1 METRFQELFDNLVK
15 CLVFHN
21 KSNSSLISRTYDKM
35 RDEGIQKIS
44 KIIKNKNNS
53 EIKDI
58 INFLEDAR
66 KRFYINRDMLFRNS
80 LASVN
85 MQEYVSKSITD
96 ILELKNN
103 DHIYIYPFFLVYKES
118 IRHYEYTLLD
128 NVPKYLD
135 CHIKLYHDLIKLVE
149 TNKEEKQLKENIEV
163 KTKKE
168 QRKLKKYQAIQKYK
182 ETQKLKEEITLPE
195 WSSFEGIYNEKEP
208 SYISYTLKRETPS
221 RKGGKKKRITN
232 KNQTKKN
239 RK

>member
-1 METRFQELFDNLVK
+1 METHFQELFDNLVK
-15 CLVFHN
+15 CLDIHN
-21 KSNSSLISRTYDKM
+21 KSNSSSISRTYDKM
-35 RDEGIQKIS
+35 RYEGIQKIS

-53 EIKDI
+53 EIRDI

-66 KRFYINRDMLFRNS
+66 EKFYTNRHMLFRNS
-80 LASVN
+80 FASVN

-103 DHIYIYPFFLVYKES
+103 DHIYIYPFFLAYKAS
-118 IRHYEYTLLD
+118 IIHYEYGLFD

-135 CHIKLYHDLIKLVE
+135 CHIKLYNDLIRLVE
-149 TNKEEKQLKENIEV
+149 TSKKEKQLKEESEV

-182 ETQKLKEEITLPE
+182 ETQKLKEEIALPE
-195 WSSFEGIYNEKEP
+195 MSSFEGIYNEKEP
-208 SYISYTLKRETPS
+208 SYISYTLKREIPS